1 MSSLYDYNICVKR
14 LKLSDVPSDLSLQ
27 IECGA
32 DSHYATPSLIPSGNT
47 NYVLQEEQ
55 QHFVCRQCKENESII
70 FTCKYDVQENGNG
83 ITLEGSIP
91 FTKLTNHAVM
101 IDKWITLFHK
111 KTESIAGA
119 ILLSLVPSLS
129 DSTLQHVRLT
139 DSTQSPFFPDCY
151 PYQRSKASV
160 DSQPTISKLG
170 YYNGYYM

>member
-70 FTCKYDVQENGNG
+70 FTWFVPITPLMTSKYDVQENGNG

-101 IDKWITLFHK
+101 IGREWL
-111 KTESIAGA
+111 
-119 ILLSLVPSLS
+119 ILL
-129 DSTLQHVRLT
+129 R
-139 DSTQSPFFPDCY
+139 
-151 PYQRSKASV
+151 
-160 DSQPTISKLG
+160 
-170 YYNGYYM
+170 